1 MADPD
6 MLVLGGIMASAPDLL
21 LDPVRHELVRRLPRA
36 TIDALSIAPA
46 ELGADAAAIGAAHAA
61 AVLR

>member
-1 MADPD
+1 
-6 MLVLGGIMASAPDLL
+6 
-21 LDPVRHELVRRLPRA
+21 
-36 TIDALSIAPA
+36 LSIAPA

>member
-1 MADPD
+1 
-6 MLVLGGIMASAPDLL
+6 MASAPDLL